1 MKLGSN
7 PASLA
12 LESTFL
18 SMSFNIPKN
27 GNLAYGIFQAKE
39 FEKSL
44 VQEGFSDFSPK

>member
-1 MKLGSN
+1 MKEMKLDSN

-18 SMSFNIPKN
+18 SMSFNIPKK
-27 GNLAYGIFQAKE
+27 AKE
-39 FEKSL
+39 FEKWL